1 MSQLGAYVFSDF
13 LLTLLA
19 LEYGASV
26 LEELP
31 EVGLRPRVGKVN
43 QLEEKQQPLDA
54 LCLD

>member
-19 LEYGASV
+19 LEYGSSI

-31 EVGLRPRVGKVN
+31 EVSLRPRVGKVY
-43 QLEEKQQPLDA
+43 QLEEEQ
-54 LCLD
+54 